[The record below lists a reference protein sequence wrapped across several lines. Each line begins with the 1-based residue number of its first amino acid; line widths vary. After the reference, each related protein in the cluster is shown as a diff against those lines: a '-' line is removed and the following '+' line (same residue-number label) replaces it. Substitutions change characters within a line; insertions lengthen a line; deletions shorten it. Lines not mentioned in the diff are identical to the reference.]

1 MNYAEINDKTDDLLQ
16 QKILE
21 RSNMDQIF
29 MNNAPPKLQGHGQN
43 TPASLQNGQSLQNGP
58 STQSS
63 LQSLQNGQSLQSLQN
78 GSSLQH
84 GSSLQSLQN
93 GQPSSVSTAVIEK
106 YLRFNPE
113 EKRRF
118 SLNNPSLYKT
128 IMEELNHCLTKPVLS
143 EPVSPNVASF
153 SQIYNNENDSDSESL
168 PSASAGA
175 SARKTHYISLDFRCD
190 LKDIKAGAFVL
201 KIPQR
206 HRKQITYLEL
216 ESCILPMMPV
226 LEHESYIYMDFAEFE
241 GDYVTS
247 RRKVYG
253 KLIRE
258 KQNGAFLHF
267 LPENCKKILL
277 SPLNTSH
284 LTVSFYTYDGEPIN
298 LQHLDLQSITKNEK
312 EQTILHTK
320 CAHYLSEGD
329 SLILSN
335 NLGNKIIVEKIKV
348 KHILDKNTYIINAPQ
363 YALPN
368 TGQLD
373 ATVEKIDLKCTL
385 TLKIQHKT

>member
-29 MNNAPPKLQGHGQN
+29 MNNAPPKPQGQVQGHGGSN
-43 TPASLQNGQSLQNGP
+43 AQSGP
-58 STQSS
+58 
-63 LQSLQNGQSLQSLQN
+63 N
-78 GSSLQH
+78 GSV
-84 GSSLQSLQN
+84 
-93 GQPSSVSTAVIEK
+93 PTAVIEK
-106 YLRFNPE
+106 YLMFNPE

-118 SLNNPSLYKT
+118 SLNNPTLYKT
-128 IMEELNHCLTKPVLS
+128 IMEELNHCLTKPVIS
-143 EPVSPNVASF
+143 EPVSPNVSSF
-153 SQIYNNENDSDSESL
+153 TQIYNNENENESDSESL
-168 PSASAGA
+168 PSASL
-175 SARKTHYISLDFRCD
+175 STRTKKTHYISLDFRCD
-190 LKDIKAGAFVL
+190 IKDIKSGAFVL
-201 KIPQR
+201 QLPVR

-226 LEHESYIYMDFAEFE
+226 LENESYIYMDFAEFE

-258 KQNGAFLHF
+258 KQNGTFLHF

-320 CAHYLSEGD
+320 CAHYLAEGD

-348 KHILDKNTYIINAPQ
+348 KHILDKNTYVINAPQ

-385 TLKIQHKT
+385 TLKIQHKA